1 MIGWWASGLLL
12 CHLKATIIIWVISF
26 RSQPRVRCT
35 KYREVGSLSPNRRSL
50 AAAEALQP
58 PALMPTDATR
68 WFHHPKK
75 SLLFPSNRADLR
87 LKMGAWAGQETF
99 VDPQKSGWVRKDLNF
114 NSLRT
119 GAAMC
124 CSRVMHNNFNE
135 FWGVEFFLPLYCPA
149 GWWWCFSF
157 EKKGDKVIYQWK
169 RQLNQCE
176 QLTNGTWYPVRC
188 TFWFGG
194 CHPPTNNK
202 KTLGE
207 NVCTTF
213 ESYDVSSPSLLGVCT
228 TTYNKS
234 VVRIKWLMV
243 SDQFWVLFSTNRS
256 NSSCCRSSRAI
267 VVFSISHFFLVILLW
282 WDGANRAWNRGE
294 DGEEKLQR

>member
-1 MIGWWASGLLL
+1 M
-12 CHLKATIIIWVISF
+12 V
-26 RSQPRVRCT
+26 V
-35 KYREVGSLSPNRRSL
+35 
-50 AAAEALQP
+50 
-58 PALMPTDATR
+58 
-68 WFHHPKK
+68 
-75 SLLFPSNRADLR
+75 LFL
-87 LKMGAWAGQETF
+87 W
-99 VDPQKSGWVRKDLNF
+99 
-114 NSLRT
+114 
-119 GAAMC
+119 
-124 CSRVMHNNFNE
+124 
-135 FWGVEFFLPLYCPA
+135 
-149 GWWWCFSF
+149 
-157 EKKGDKVIYQWK
+157 KKGDKVIYQWK

-267 VVFSISHFFLVILLW
+267 VVFSISHFFSGDSFVMGWCKQGLKP
-282 WDGANRAWNRGE
+282 RGGWGGKATTV
-294 DGEEKLQR
+294 DDSKLPRFNPVWFY